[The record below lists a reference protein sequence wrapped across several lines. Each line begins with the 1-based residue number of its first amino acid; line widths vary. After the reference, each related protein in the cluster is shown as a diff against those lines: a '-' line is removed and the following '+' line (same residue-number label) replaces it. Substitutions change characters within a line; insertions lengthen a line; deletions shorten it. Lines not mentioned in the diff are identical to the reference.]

1 MRGSRMAHVRLKYGT
16 RISIVI
22 VTSISIA
29 LTNLFPTQGASIFD
43 LIPGGNSPGYYGVT
57 FEERQPS
64 YAENVSVITSNVA
77 VADRVNGVGGMFLCS
92 SMDDPQCSKG
102 AQISAQLILPPCIAA
117 TDRMC
122 VEGLSIG
129 TSSAVLEPAL
139 LSKEI
144 TSFTTPADSITD
156 LPRGGGPSMWSS
168 PSVANKSGTKTYGVN
183 VRVKYFQNRE
193 KAGSAGKRNAPITLT
208 SMRVSVFPVS
218 ITAGKYYPLE
228 SYSTLNS
235 DGGATYGIR
244 PTGNDYDNLEDC
256 AWTDS
261 GTCAKYVDFA
271 DNTRVGLSL
280 RMGSEMTGWLYG
292 RMKNVGVEVSPLDNK
307 FNKIYIE
314 GDPVAAPGAYG
325 FMKKSELKNNPKI
338 DARIR
343 LSSGEFG
350 YNEMINS
357 SGSMSGGYD
366 PVGNFED
373 FQTFEPI
380 LKTKPGYRNQWIISA
395 GASTNGYQATRGN
408 ACFEDKTKL
417 LGIVTTNALIY
428 SPAAPE
434 FKDGTLNYKVAG
446 LHHTEDGVTLTRGS
460 YDLAIRSSVA
470 RCVYGFTD
478 APFQAS
484 ISVVGADGTE
494 QIIATESV
502 REDKKREWLFLS
514 AQNFTF
520 SAPTIKVKLVQDKP
534 LSAAPTQ
541 PDKPVSTAPSQPDKP
556 VSTVPSKQAAPVTK
570 TKIKVKIINCV
581 KGKTTKKVSG
591 SNPKCP
597 TGYKQK

>member
-1 MRGSRMAHVRLKYGT
+1 MAHVRLKYGS
-16 RISIVI
+16 RISIV
-22 VTSISIA
+22 VFTSISIA
-29 LTNLFPTQGASIFD
+29 LTNLFPSQGASVLD
-43 LIPGGNSPGYYGVT
+43 LLPGGSQSPGYYGVT
-57 FEERQPS
+57 FEERQPG
-64 YAENVSVITSNVA
+64 YGENVSVITSNVA
-77 VADRVNGVGGMFLCS
+77 VADRVNGVPAMFLCS

-102 AQISAQLILPPCIAA
+102 AQVTAQLILPPCIAA

-129 TSSAVLEPAL
+129 SSSTTMEPAL
-139 LSKEI
+139 LEKEI
-144 TSFTTPADSITD
+144 ASLKTPADSITG
-156 LPRGGGPSMWSS
+156 LPRGGGPSMWSA
-168 PSVANKSGTKTYGVN
+168 PTVANKAGSKTYGVN
-183 VRVKYFQNRE
+183 VRVMYFQNRE

-218 ITAGKYYPLE
+218 VTAGRYYPLE
-228 SYSTLNS
+228 SYSTFNS

-244 PTGNDYDNLEDC
+244 PTGNDYDNLADC
-256 AWTDS
+256 AWTESD
-261 GTCAKYVDFA
+261 TCAKYVDFA

-307 FNKIYIE
+307 FNKIYVE
-314 GDPVAAPGAYG
+314 GEPVAAPGAYG
-325 FMKKSELKNNPKI
+325 FIKKSELKNNPKI

-357 SGSMSGGYD
+357 DFSRVGGYD

-395 GASTNGYQATRGN
+395 GASANGYRATSSN

-484 ISVVGADGTE
+484 ISVIGADGTE
-494 QIIATESV
+494 QTIATESV

-534 LSAAPTQ
+534 LSAAPSQ
-541 PDKPVSTAPSQPDKP
+541 SDKPMSSTTAPGKQSAP
-556 VSTVPSKQAAPVTK
+556 VKKAAPK
-570 TKIKVKIINCV
+570 LKVINCI
-581 KGKTTKKVSG
+581 KGKMSKKVSG
-591 SNPKCP
+591 TNPKCP
-597 TGYKQK
+597 SGYKAK

>member
-1 MRGSRMAHVRLKYGT
+1 MSHVRLKSGT
-16 RISIVI
+16 RISIV
-22 VTSISIA
+22 VFTSISIA
-29 LTNLFPTQGASIFD
+29 LSNLFPSQGASVLD
-43 LIPGGNSPGYYGVT
+43 LLPGGSQSPGYYGVT
-57 FEERQPS
+57 FEERQPG
-64 YAENVSVITSNVA
+64 YGENVSVITSNVA
-77 VADRVNGVGGMFLCS
+77 VADRVNGVPAMFLCS

-102 AQISAQLILPPCIAA
+102 AQVTAQLILPPCIAA

-129 TSSAVLEPAL
+129 SSSTTMEPAL
-139 LSKEI
+139 LEKEI
-144 TSFTTPADSITD
+144 ASLKTPADSITG

-168 PSVANKSGTKTYGVN
+168 PNVTNKSGTKTYGVN
-183 VRVKYFQNRE
+183 VRVMYFQNRE

-218 ITAGKYYPLE
+218 VTAGRYYPLE
-228 SYSTLNS
+228 SYSTFNS

-244 PTGNDYDNLEDC
+244 PTGNDYDNLADC
-256 AWTDS
+256 AWTESD
-261 GTCAKYVDFA
+261 TCAKYVDFA

-307 FNKIYIE
+307 FNKIYVE
-314 GDPVAAPGAYG
+314 GEPVAAPGAYG
-325 FMKKSELKNNPKI
+325 FIKKSELKNNPKI

-357 SGSMSGGYD
+357 DFSRVGGYD

-395 GASTNGYQATRGN
+395 GASANGYRATSSN

-494 QIIATESV
+494 QTIATESV

-534 LSAAPTQ
+534 LSAAPSQ
-541 PDKPVSTAPSQPDKP
+541 SDKPMSSTTAPG
-556 VSTVPSKQAAPVTK
+556 KQSAPVK
-570 TKIKVKIINCV
+570 KVAPKLKVINCI
-581 KGKTTKKVSG
+581 KGKMSKKVSG
-591 SNPKCP
+591 TNPKCP
-597 TGYKQK
+597 SGYKAK

>member
-1 MRGSRMAHVRLKYGT
+1 MDPVRLKSGT
-16 RISIVI
+16 RISIV
-22 VTSISIA
+22 VFTSISIA
-29 LTNLFPTQGASIFD
+29 LSNLFPSQGASVLD
-43 LIPGGNSPGYYGVT
+43 LLPGGSQSPGYYGVT
-57 FEERQPS
+57 FEERQS
-64 YAENVSVITSNVA
+64 GYSENVSVITSNVA
-77 VADRVNGVGGMFLCS
+77 VADRVNGVAGMFLCS

-102 AQISAQLILPPCIAA
+102 AHVTAQLILPPCVSA

-122 VEGLSIG
+122 VEALSIG
-129 TSSAVLEPAL
+129 STSATMEPAIL
-139 LSKEI
+139 EKEI
-144 TSFTTPADSITD
+144 ASLKSPADSITG
-156 LPRGGGPSMWSS
+156 LPRGGGPSLWSA
-168 PSVANKSGTKTYGVN
+168 PTVANKSGTKTYGVN
-183 VRVKYFQNRE
+183 VRVMYFQNRE

-228 SYSTLNS
+228 SYSTVNS

-244 PTGNDYDNLEDC
+244 PTGNDYDNLTDC
-256 AWTDS
+256 AWTES
-261 GTCAKYVDFA
+261 GSCAKYVDFA

-292 RMKNVGVEVSPLDNK
+292 RMKDVDVEVSPLGDK

-314 GDPVAAPGAYG
+314 ANPVAAPGAYG
-325 FMKKSELKNNPKI
+325 FIKKSELKNNPKL
-338 DARIR
+338 DERIR

-357 SGSMSGGYD
+357 DFSRVSGYD

-373 FQTFEPI
+373 FQAFEPI
-380 LKTKPGYRNQWIISA
+380 LKTKPGYRAQWVVSA
-395 GASTNGYQATRGN
+395 GASANGYRATSSN

-494 QIIATESV
+494 QTIATESV

-534 LSAAPTQ
+534 LSAAPSQ
-541 PDKPVSTAPSQPDKP
+541 SDKPISATTAPSKQSAP
-556 VSTVPSKQAAPVTK
+556 VKKAAPK
-570 TKIKVKIINCV
+570 LKVINCI
-581 KGKTTKKVSG
+581 KGKMSKKVSG
-591 SNPKCP
+591 TNPKCP
-597 TGYKQK
+597 SGYKTK

>member
-1 MRGSRMAHVRLKYGT
+1 MAHVRLKYGS
-16 RISIVI
+16 RISIV
-22 VTSISIA
+22 VFTSISIA
-29 LTNLFPTQGASIFD
+29 LTNLFPSQGASIFD

-57 FEERQPS
+57 FEERQPG
-64 YAENVSVITSNVA
+64 YGENVSVITSNVA
-77 VADRVNGVGGMFLCS
+77 VPDRVNGVPAMFLCS

-102 AQISAQLILPPCIAA
+102 AQVTAQLILPPCIAA

-129 TSSAVLEPAL
+129 SSSTTMEPAL
-139 LSKEI
+139 LEKEI
-144 TSFTTPADSITD
+144 ASLKTPADSITG
-156 LPRGGGPSMWSS
+156 LPRGGGPSMWSA
-168 PSVANKSGTKTYGVN
+168 PTVANKAGSKTYGVN
-183 VRVKYFQNRE
+183 VRVMYFQNRE

-218 ITAGKYYPLE
+218 VTAGRYYPLE
-228 SYSTLNS
+228 SYSTFNS

-244 PTGNDYDNLEDC
+244 PTGNDYDNLADC
-256 AWTDS
+256 AWTESD
-261 GTCAKYVDFA
+261 TCAKYVDFA

-307 FNKIYIE
+307 FNKIYVE
-314 GDPVAAPGAYG
+314 GEPVAAPGAYG
-325 FMKKSELKNNPKI
+325 FIKKSELKNNPKI

-357 SGSMSGGYD
+357 DFSRVGGYD

-395 GASTNGYQATRGN
+395 GASANGYRATSSN

-484 ISVVGADGTE
+484 ISVIGADGTE
-494 QIIATESV
+494 QTIATESV

-520 SAPTIKVKLVQDKP
+520 SAPTIKVKLVQAKP
-534 LSAAPTQ
+534 LSAAPSQ
-541 PDKPVSTAPSQPDKP
+541 SDKPMSSTTAPG
-556 VSTVPSKQAAPVTK
+556 KQSAPVK
-570 TKIKVKIINCV
+570 KVAPKLKVINCT
-581 KGKTTKKVSG
+581 KGKMSKKVSG
-591 SNPKCP
+591 TNPKCP
-597 TGYKQK
+597 SGYKTK

>member
-57 FEERQPS
+57 FEERQPG
-64 YAENVSVITSNVA
+64 YGENVSIISSNVA
-77 VADRVNGVGGMFLCS
+77 VADRVNGVPAMFLCS

-102 AQISAQLILPPCIAA
+102 ANVSAQLILPPCSAA

-122 VEGLSIG
+122 VEALSIG
-129 TSSAVLEPAL
+129 TSSAALEPAL
-139 LSKEI
+139 LNREI
-144 TSFTTPADSITD
+144 TSLTTPADSITG
-156 LPRGGGPSMWSS
+156 LPRGGGPSLWSA
-168 PSVANKSGTKTYGVN
+168 PNVANKSGSKTYGVN
-183 VRVKYFQNRE
+183 VRVTYFQNRE

-218 ITAGKYYPLE
+218 VTAGKYYPLE
-228 SYSTLNS
+228 SYSTVNS

-244 PTGNDYDNLEDC
+244 PTGNDYDNLNDC

-280 RMGSEMTGWLYG
+280 RMGNEMTGWLYG
-292 RMKNVGVEVSPLDNK
+292 RMKDVDVEVSPLGDK

-314 GDPVAAPGAYG
+314 ANPVAAPGAYG
-325 FMKKSELKNNPKI
+325 FIKKSELKNNPKI
-338 DARIR
+338 DERIR

-357 SGSMSGGYD
+357 DFSRVGGYD

-380 LKTKPGYRNQWIISA
+380 LKTKPGYREQWVISA
-395 GASTNGYQATRGN
+395 GASANGYRATSSN

-434 FKDGTLNYKVAG
+434 FKEGTLNYKVAG

-470 RCVYGFTD
+470 RCLYGFTD
-478 APFQAS
+478 APFRAS
-484 ISVVGADGTE
+484 ISVIGADGNAQTV
-494 QIIATESV
+494 ATESV

-514 AQNFTF
+514 AKNFTF

-534 LSAAPTQ
+534 LGSSA
-541 PDKPVSTAPSQPDKP
+541 
-556 VSTVPSKQAAPVTK
+556 VPSKQVAPVKK
-570 TKIKVKIINCV
+570 TVPKLKTINCV
-581 KGKTTKKVSG
+581 KGKMNKKVSG

-597 TGYKQK
+597 TGYKAK

>member
-1 MRGSRMAHVRLKYGT
+1 MDPVRLKSGT
-16 RISIVI
+16 RISIV
-22 VTSISIA
+22 VFTSISIA
-29 LTNLFPTQGASIFD
+29 LSNLFPSQGASVLD
-43 LIPGGNSPGYYGVT
+43 LLPGGSQSPGYYGVT
-57 FEERQPS
+57 FEERQS
-64 YAENVSVITSNVA
+64 GYSENVSVITSNVA
-77 VADRVNGVGGMFLCS
+77 VADRVNGVAGMFLCS

-102 AQISAQLILPPCIAA
+102 AHVTAQLILPPCVSA

-122 VEGLSIG
+122 VEALSIG
-129 TSSAVLEPAL
+129 STSATMEPAIL
-139 LSKEI
+139 EKEI
-144 TSFTTPADSITD
+144 ASLKSPADSITG
-156 LPRGGGPSMWSS
+156 LPRGGGPSLWSA
-168 PSVANKSGTKTYGVN
+168 PTVANKSGTKTYGVN
-183 VRVKYFQNRE
+183 VRVMYFQNRE

-228 SYSTLNS
+228 SYSTVNP

-244 PTGNDYDNLEDC
+244 PTGNDYDNLTDC
-256 AWTDS
+256 AWTES
-261 GTCAKYVDFA
+261 GSCAKYVDFA

-292 RMKNVGVEVSPLDNK
+292 RMKDVDVEVSPLGDK

-314 GDPVAAPGAYG
+314 ANPVAAPGAYG
-325 FMKKSELKNNPKI
+325 FIKKSELKNNPKL
-338 DARIR
+338 DERIR

-357 SGSMSGGYD
+357 DFSRVSVYD

-373 FQTFEPI
+373 FQAFEPI
-380 LKTKPGYRNQWIISA
+380 LKTKPGYRAQWVVSA
-395 GASTNGYQATRGN
+395 GASANGYRATSSN

-494 QIIATESV
+494 QTIATESV

-534 LSAAPTQ
+534 LGSSA
-541 PDKPVSTAPSQPDKP
+541 
-556 VSTVPSKQAAPVTK
+556 VPSKQTAPVKK
-570 TKIKVKIINCV
+570 TVSKLKTINCV
-581 KGKTTKKVSG
+581 KGKMSKKVSG

-597 TGYKQK
+597 SGYKAK

>member
-1 MRGSRMAHVRLKYGT
+1 MANVRLKSGT
-16 RISIVI
+16 RISIV
-22 VTSISIA
+22 VFTSISIA
-29 LTNLFPTQGASIFD
+29 LSNLFPSQGASVLD
-43 LIPGGNSPGYYGVT
+43 LLPGGSQSPGYYGVT

-102 AQISAQLILPPCIAA
+102 AHVTAQLILPPCIAA

-122 VEGLSIG
+122 VEALSIG
-129 TSSAVLEPAL
+129 STSATMEPAIL
-139 LSKEI
+139 EKEI
-144 TSFTTPADSITD
+144 ASLKSPADSITG
-156 LPRGGGPSMWSS
+156 LPRGGGPSLWSA
-168 PSVANKSGTKTYGVN
+168 PTVANKSGTKTYGVN
-183 VRVKYFQNRE
+183 VRVMYFQNRE

-228 SYSTLNS
+228 SYSTVNS

-244 PTGNDYDNLEDC
+244 PTGNDYDNLTDC
-256 AWTDS
+256 AWTES
-261 GTCAKYVDFA
+261 GSCAKYVDFA

-292 RMKNVGVEVSPLDNK
+292 RMKDVDVEVSPLGDK

-314 GDPVAAPGAYG
+314 ANPVAAPGAYG
-325 FMKKSELKNNPKI
+325 FIKKSELKNNPKL
-338 DARIR
+338 DERIR

-357 SGSMSGGYD
+357 DFSRVSGYD

-373 FQTFEPI
+373 FQAFEPI
-380 LKTKPGYRNQWIISA
+380 LKTKPGYRAQWVVSA
-395 GASTNGYQATRGN
+395 GASANGYRATSSN

-446 LHHTEDGVTLTRGS
+446 LHHIEDGVTLTRGS

-494 QIIATESV
+494 QTIATESV

-534 LSAAPTQ
+534 IS
-541 PDKPVSTAPSQPDKP
+541 STKTANKE
-556 VSTVPSKQAAPVTK
+556 AAPVK
-570 TKIKVKIINCV
+570 KMVPKLKVINCV
-581 KGKTTKKVSG
+581 KGKISKKVSG

-597 TGYKQK
+597 SGYKAK

>member
-1 MRGSRMAHVRLKYGT
+1 VRLKSGT
-16 RISIVI
+16 RISIV
-22 VTSISIA
+22 VFTSISIA
-29 LTNLFPTQGASIFD
+29 LSNLFPSQGASVLD
-43 LIPGGNSPGYYGVT
+43 LLPGGSQSPGYYGVT
-57 FEERQPS
+57 FEERQS
-64 YAENVSVITSNVA
+64 GYGENVSVITSNVA
-77 VADRVNGVGGMFLCS
+77 VADRVNGVPAMFLCS

-102 AQISAQLILPPCIAA
+102 AQVTAQLILPPCIAA

-129 TSSAVLEPAL
+129 SSSTTMEPAL
-139 LSKEI
+139 LEKEI
-144 TSFTTPADSITD
+144 ASLKTPADSITG

-168 PSVANKSGTKTYGVN
+168 PNVTNKSGTKTYGVN
-183 VRVKYFQNRE
+183 VRVMYFQNRE

-218 ITAGKYYPLE
+218 VTAGRYYPLE
-228 SYSTLNS
+228 SYSTFNS

-244 PTGNDYDNLEDC
+244 PTGNDYDNLADC
-256 AWTDS
+256 AWSES
-261 GTCAKYVDFA
+261 GSCAKYVDFA

-292 RMKNVGVEVSPLDNK
+292 RMKNVGVEVSQLDNK
-307 FNKIYIE
+307 FNKIYVE
-314 GDPVAAPGAYG
+314 GEPVAAPGAYG
-325 FMKKSELKNNPKI
+325 FLKKSELKNNPKI

-350 YNEMINS
+350 YNEMMNS
-357 SGSMSGGYD
+357 SYSMASGYD

-373 FQTFEPI
+373 FQVFEPI
-380 LKTKPGYRNQWIISA
+380 LKNKPGYLSQWVVSA
-395 GASTNGYQATRGN
+395 GARAHGYRATSSN

-494 QIIATESV
+494 QTIATESV

-534 LSAAPTQ
+534 LSAAPSQ
-541 PDKPVSTAPSQPDKP
+541 SDKPISATTAPSKQSAP
-556 VSTVPSKQAAPVTK
+556 VKKAAPK
-570 TKIKVKIINCV
+570 LKVINCI
-581 KGKTTKKVSG
+581 KGKMSKKVSG
-591 SNPKCP
+591 TNPKCP
-597 TGYKQK
+597 SGYKTK

>member
-1 MRGSRMAHVRLKYGT
+1 
-16 RISIVI
+16 
-22 VTSISIA
+22 
-29 LTNLFPTQGASIFD
+29 
-43 LIPGGNSPGYYGVT
+43 
-57 FEERQPS
+57 
-64 YAENVSVITSNVA
+64 
-77 VADRVNGVGGMFLCS
+77 
-92 SMDDPQCSKG
+92 
-102 AQISAQLILPPCIAA
+102 
-117 TDRMC
+117 MC
-122 VEGLSIG
+122 VEALSIG
-129 TSSAVLEPAL
+129 STSATMEPAIL
-139 LSKEI
+139 EKEI
-144 TSFTTPADSITD
+144 ASLKSPADSITG
-156 LPRGGGPSMWSS
+156 LPRGGGPSLWSA
-168 PSVANKSGTKTYGVN
+168 PTVANKSGTKTYGVN
-183 VRVKYFQNRE
+183 VRVMYFQNRE

-228 SYSTLNS
+228 SYSTVNS

-244 PTGNDYDNLEDC
+244 PTGNDYDNLTDC
-256 AWTDS
+256 AWTES
-261 GTCAKYVDFA
+261 GSCAKYVDFA

-292 RMKNVGVEVSPLDNK
+292 RMKDVDVEVSPLGDK

-314 GDPVAAPGAYG
+314 ANPVAAPGAYG
-325 FMKKSELKNNPKI
+325 FIKKSELKNNPKL
-338 DARIR
+338 DERIR

-357 SGSMSGGYD
+357 DFSRVSGYD

-373 FQTFEPI
+373 FQAFEPI
-380 LKTKPGYRNQWIISA
+380 LKTKPGYRAQWVVSA
-395 GASTNGYQATRGN
+395 GASANGYRATSSN

-494 QIIATESV
+494 QTIATESV

-534 LSAAPTQ
+534 LGSSA
-541 PDKPVSTAPSQPDKP
+541 
-556 VSTVPSKQAAPVTK
+556 VPSKQTAPVKK
-570 TKIKVKIINCV
+570 TVSKLKTINCV
-581 KGKTTKKVSG
+581 KGKMSKKVSG

-597 TGYKQK
+597 SGYKAK

>member
-1 MRGSRMAHVRLKYGT
+1 MAHVRLKSGT
-16 RISIVI
+16 RISIV
-22 VTSISIA
+22 VFTSISIA
-29 LTNLFPTQGASIFD
+29 LSSLFPSQGASVLD
-43 LIPGGNSPGYYGVT
+43 LLPGGSQSPGYYGVT

-77 VADRVNGVGGMFLCS
+77 VADRVNGVPAMFLCS

-102 AQISAQLILPPCIAA
+102 AHVTAQLILPPCIAA

-122 VEGLSIG
+122 VEALSIG
-129 TSSAVLEPAL
+129 STSATMEPAIL
-139 LSKEI
+139 EKEI
-144 TSFTTPADSITD
+144 ASLKSPADSITG
-156 LPRGGGPSMWSS
+156 LPRGGGPSLWSA
-168 PSVANKSGTKTYGVN
+168 PTVANKFGTKTYGVN
-183 VRVKYFQNRE
+183 VRVMYFQNRE

-228 SYSTLNS
+228 SYSTVNS

-244 PTGNDYDNLEDC
+244 PTGNDYDNLTDC
-256 AWTDS
+256 AWTES
-261 GTCAKYVDFA
+261 GSCAKYVDFA

-292 RMKNVGVEVSPLDNK
+292 RMKDVDVEVSPLGDK

-314 GDPVAAPGAYG
+314 ANPVAAPGAYG
-325 FMKKSELKNNPKI
+325 FIKKSELKNNPKL
-338 DARIR
+338 DERIR

-357 SGSMSGGYD
+357 DFSRVSGYD

-373 FQTFEPI
+373 FQAFEPI
-380 LKTKPGYRNQWIISA
+380 LKTKPGYRAQWVVSA
-395 GASTNGYQATRGN
+395 GASANGYRATSSN

-494 QIIATESV
+494 QTIATESV

-534 LSAAPTQ
+534 ISSTKTANKEAAPL
-541 PDKPVSTAPSQPDKP
+541 KKM
-556 VSTVPSKQAAPVTK
+556 VPKL
-570 TKIKVKIINCV
+570 KVINCV
-581 KGKTTKKVSG
+581 KGKISKKVSG

-597 TGYKQK
+597 SGYKAK

>member
-1 MRGSRMAHVRLKYGT
+1 VF
-16 RISIVI
+16 
-22 VTSISIA
+22 TSISIA
-29 LTNLFPTQGASIFD
+29 LSNLFPSQGASVLD
-43 LIPGGNSPGYYGVT
+43 LLPGGSQSPGYYGVT
-57 FEERQPS
+57 FEERQS
-64 YAENVSVITSNVA
+64 GYGGNVSVITSNVA

-102 AQISAQLILPPCIAA
+102 AQVTAQLILPPCIAA

-129 TSSAVLEPAL
+129 SSSTTMEPAL
-139 LSKEI
+139 LEKEI
-144 TSFTTPADSITD
+144 ASLKTPADSITG

-168 PSVANKSGTKTYGVN
+168 PNMTNKSGTKTYGVN
-183 VRVKYFQNRE
+183 VRVMYFQNRE

-218 ITAGKYYPLE
+218 VTAGRYYPLE
-228 SYSTLNS
+228 SYSTFNS

-244 PTGNDYDNLEDC
+244 PTGNDYDNLADC
-256 AWTDS
+256 AWTESD
-261 GTCAKYVDFA
+261 TCAKYVDFA

-307 FNKIYIE
+307 FNKIYVE
-314 GDPVAAPGAYG
+314 GEPVAAPGAYG
-325 FMKKSELKNNPKI
+325 FIKKSELKNNPKI

-357 SGSMSGGYD
+357 DFSRVGGYD

-395 GASTNGYQATRGN
+395 GASANGYRATSSN

-484 ISVVGADGTE
+484 ISVIGADGTE
-494 QIIATESV
+494 QTIATESV

-520 SAPTIKVKLVQDKP
+520 SAPTIKVKLVQAKP
-534 LSAAPTQ
+534 LSAAPSQ
-541 PDKPVSTAPSQPDKP
+541 SDKPMSSTTAPG
-556 VSTVPSKQAAPVTK
+556 KQSAPVK
-570 TKIKVKIINCV
+570 KVAPKLKVINCI
-581 KGKTTKKVSG
+581 KGKMSKKVSG
-591 SNPKCP
+591 TNPKCP
-597 TGYKQK
+597 SGYKTK

>member
-1 MRGSRMAHVRLKYGT
+1 MANVRLKSGT
-16 RISIVI
+16 RISIV
-22 VTSISIA
+22 VFTSISIA
-29 LTNLFPTQGASIFD
+29 LSNLFPSQGASVLD
-43 LIPGGNSPGYYGVT
+43 LLPGGSQSPGYYGVT
-57 FEERQPS
+57 FEERQPT

-77 VADRVNGVGGMFLCS
+77 VADRVNGVPSMFLCS

-102 AQISAQLILPPCIAA
+102 AHVTAQLILPPCIAA

-122 VEGLSIG
+122 VEALSIG
-129 TSSAVLEPAL
+129 STSATMEPAIL
-139 LSKEI
+139 EKEI
-144 TSFTTPADSITD
+144 ASLKSPADSITG
-156 LPRGGGPSMWSS
+156 LPRGGGPSLWSA
-168 PSVANKSGTKTYGVN
+168 PTVANKSGTKTYGVN
-183 VRVKYFQNRE
+183 VRVMYFQNRE

-228 SYSTLNS
+228 SYSTVNS

-244 PTGNDYDNLEDC
+244 PTGNDYDNLTDC
-256 AWTDS
+256 AWTES
-261 GTCAKYVDFA
+261 GSCAKYVDFA

-292 RMKNVGVEVSPLDNK
+292 RMKDVDVEVSPLGDK

-314 GDPVAAPGAYG
+314 ANPVAAPGAYG
-325 FMKKSELKNNPKI
+325 FIKKSELKNNPKL
-338 DARIR
+338 DERIR

-357 SGSMSGGYD
+357 DFSRVSGYD

-373 FQTFEPI
+373 FQAFEPI
-380 LKTKPGYRNQWIISA
+380 L
-395 GASTNGYQATRGN
+395 
-408 ACFEDKTKL
+408 KTKL

-494 QIIATESV
+494 QTIATESV

-534 LSAAPTQ
+534 LSAAPSQ
-541 PDKPVSTAPSQPDKP
+541 SDKPMSSTTAPGKQSAP
-556 VSTVPSKQAAPVTK
+556 VKKAAPK
-570 TKIKVKIINCV
+570 LKVINCV
-581 KGKTTKKVSG
+581 KGKMNKKVSG
-591 SNPKCP
+591 TNPKCP
-597 TGYKQK
+597 SGYKTK

>member
-1 MRGSRMAHVRLKYGT
+1 MANVRLKSGT
-16 RISIVI
+16 RISIV
-22 VTSISIA
+22 VFTSISIA
-29 LTNLFPTQGASIFD
+29 LSNLFPSQGASVLD
-43 LIPGGNSPGYYGVT
+43 LLPGGSQSPGYYGVT
-57 FEERQPS
+57 FEERQPT

-102 AQISAQLILPPCIAA
+102 AHVTAQLILPPCIAA

-122 VEGLSIG
+122 VEALSIG
-129 TSSAVLEPAL
+129 STSATMEPAIL
-139 LSKEI
+139 EKEI
-144 TSFTTPADSITD
+144 ASLKSPADSITG
-156 LPRGGGPSMWSS
+156 LPRGGGPSLWSA
-168 PSVANKSGTKTYGVN
+168 PTVANKSGTKTYGVN
-183 VRVKYFQNRE
+183 VRVMYFQNRE

-228 SYSTLNS
+228 SYSTVNS

-244 PTGNDYDNLEDC
+244 PTGNDYDNLTDC
-256 AWTDS
+256 AWTES
-261 GTCAKYVDFA
+261 GSCAKYVDFA

-292 RMKNVGVEVSPLDNK
+292 RMKDVDVEVSPLGDK

-314 GDPVAAPGAYG
+314 ANPVAAPGAYG
-325 FMKKSELKNNPKI
+325 FIKKSELKNNPKL
-338 DARIR
+338 DERIR

-357 SGSMSGGYD
+357 DFSRVSGYD

-373 FQTFEPI
+373 FQAFEPI
-380 LKTKPGYRNQWIISA
+380 LKTKPGYRAQWVVSA
-395 GASTNGYQATRGN
+395 GASANGYRATSSN

-494 QIIATESV
+494 QTIATESV

-534 LSAAPTQ
+534 LSAAPSQ
-541 PDKPVSTAPSQPDKP
+541 SDKPMSSTTAPGKQSAP
-556 VSTVPSKQAAPVTK
+556 VKKAAPK
-570 TKIKVKIINCV
+570 LKVINCV
-581 KGKTTKKVSG
+581 KGKMNKKVSG
-591 SNPKCP
+591 TNPKCP
-597 TGYKQK
+597 SGYKTK

>member
-1 MRGSRMAHVRLKYGT
+1 MDHVRLKSGT
-16 RISIVI
+16 RISIV
-22 VTSISIA
+22 VFTSISIA
-29 LTNLFPTQGASIFD
+29 LSNLFPSQGASVLD
-43 LIPGGNSPGYYGVT
+43 LLPGGSQSPGYYGVT
-57 FEERQPS
+57 FEERQS
-64 YAENVSVITSNVA
+64 GYSENVSVITSNVA
-77 VADRVNGVGGMFLCS
+77 VADQVNGVPAMFLCS
-92 SMDDPQCSKG
+92 SMDDLQCSKG
-102 AQISAQLILPPCIAA
+102 AHVTAQLILPPCVSA

-129 TSSAVLEPAL
+129 SSSTTMEPAL
-139 LSKEI
+139 LEKEI
-144 TSFTTPADSITD
+144 ASLKTPADSITG

-168 PSVANKSGTKTYGVN
+168 PNVTNKSGTKTYGVN
-183 VRVKYFQNRE
+183 VRVMYFQNRE

-218 ITAGKYYPLE
+218 VTAGRYYPLE
-228 SYSTLNS
+228 SYSTFNS

-244 PTGNDYDNLEDC
+244 PTGNDSDNLADC
-256 AWTDS
+256 AWSES
-261 GTCAKYVDFA
+261 GSCAKYVDFA
-271 DNTRVGLSL
+271 ENTRVGLSL

-307 FNKIYIE
+307 FNKIYVE
-314 GDPVAAPGAYG
+314 GEPVAAPGAYG
-325 FMKKSELKNNPKI
+325 FLKKSELKNNPKI

-357 SGSMSGGYD
+357 SYSMASGYD

-373 FQTFEPI
+373 FQVFEPI
-380 LKTKPGYRNQWIISA
+380 LKTKPGYRSQWVVSA
-395 GASTNGYQATRGN
+395 GASANGYRATSSN

-494 QIIATESV
+494 QTIATESV

-534 LSAAPTQ
+534 LSAAPSQ
-541 PDKPVSTAPSQPDKP
+541 SDKPISATTAPSKQSAP
-556 VSTVPSKQAAPVTK
+556 VKKAAPK
-570 TKIKVKIINCV
+570 LKVINCI
-581 KGKTTKKVSG
+581 KGKMSKKVSG
-591 SNPKCP
+591 TNPKCP
-597 TGYKQK
+597 SGYKTK

>member
-1 MRGSRMAHVRLKYGT
+1 
-16 RISIVI
+16 
-22 VTSISIA
+22 
-29 LTNLFPTQGASIFD
+29 
-43 LIPGGNSPGYYGVT
+43 
-57 FEERQPS
+57 
-64 YAENVSVITSNVA
+64 
-77 VADRVNGVGGMFLCS
+77 
-92 SMDDPQCSKG
+92 
-102 AQISAQLILPPCIAA
+102 
-117 TDRMC
+117 MC
-122 VEGLSIG
+122 VEALSIG
-129 TSSAVLEPAL
+129 STSATMEPAIL
-139 LSKEI
+139 EKEI
-144 TSFTTPADSITD
+144 ASLKSPADSITG
-156 LPRGGGPSMWSS
+156 LPRGGGPSLWSA
-168 PSVANKSGTKTYGVN
+168 PTVANKSGTKTYGVN
-183 VRVKYFQNRE
+183 VRVMYFQNRE

-228 SYSTLNS
+228 SYSTVNS

-244 PTGNDYDNLEDC
+244 PTGNDYDNLTDC
-256 AWTDS
+256 AWTES
-261 GTCAKYVDFA
+261 GSCAKYVDFA

-292 RMKNVGVEVSPLDNK
+292 RMKDVDVEVSPLGDK

-314 GDPVAAPGAYG
+314 ANPVAAPGAYG
-325 FMKKSELKNNPKI
+325 FIKKSELKNNPKL
-338 DARIR
+338 DERIR

-357 SGSMSGGYD
+357 DFSRVSVYD

-373 FQTFEPI
+373 FQAFEPI
-380 LKTKPGYRNQWIISA
+380 LKTKPGYRAQWVVSA
-395 GASTNGYQATRGN
+395 GASANGYRATSSN

-494 QIIATESV
+494 QTIATESV

-534 LSAAPTQ
+534 LSAAPSQ
-541 PDKPVSTAPSQPDKP
+541 SDKPISATTAPSKQSAP
-556 VSTVPSKQAAPVTK
+556 VKKAAPK
-570 TKIKVKIINCV
+570 LKVINCI
-581 KGKTTKKVSG
+581 KGKMSKKVSG
-591 SNPKCP
+591 TNPKCP
-597 TGYKQK
+597 SGYKTK

>member
-1 MRGSRMAHVRLKYGT
+1 MSHVRLKSGT
-16 RISIVI
+16 RISIV
-22 VTSISIA
+22 VFTSISIA
-29 LTNLFPTQGASIFD
+29 LSNLFPSQGASVLD
-43 LIPGGNSPGYYGVT
+43 LLPGGSQSPGYYGVT
-57 FEERQPS
+57 FEERQPG
-64 YAENVSVITSNVA
+64 YGENVSVITSNVA
-77 VADRVNGVGGMFLCS
+77 VADRVNGVPAMFLCS

-102 AQISAQLILPPCIAA
+102 AQVTAQLILPPCIAA

-129 TSSAVLEPAL
+129 SSSTTMEPAL
-139 LSKEI
+139 LEKEI
-144 TSFTTPADSITD
+144 ASLKTSADSITG
-156 LPRGGGPSMWSS
+156 LPRGGGPSMWSA
-168 PSVANKSGTKTYGVN
+168 PTVANKAGSKTYGVN
-183 VRVKYFQNRE
+183 VRVMYFQNRE

-218 ITAGKYYPLE
+218 VTAGRYYPLE
-228 SYSTLNS
+228 SYSTFNS

-244 PTGNDYDNLEDC
+244 PTGNDYDNLADC
-256 AWTDS
+256 AWTESD
-261 GTCAKYVDFA
+261 TCAKYVDFA

-307 FNKIYIE
+307 FNKIYVE
-314 GDPVAAPGAYG
+314 GEPVAAPGAYG
-325 FMKKSELKNNPKI
+325 FIKKSELKNNPKI

-357 SGSMSGGYD
+357 DFSRVGGYD

-395 GASTNGYQATRGN
+395 GASANGYRATSSN

-484 ISVVGADGTE
+484 ISVIGADGTE
-494 QIIATESV
+494 QTIATESV

-534 LSAAPTQ
+534 LSAAPSQ
-541 PDKPVSTAPSQPDKP
+541 SDKPMSSTTAPGKQSAP
-556 VSTVPSKQAAPVTK
+556 VKKAAPK
-570 TKIKVKIINCV
+570 LKVINCI
-581 KGKTTKKVSG
+581 KGKMSKKVSG
-591 SNPKCP
+591 TNPKCP
-597 TGYKQK
+597 SGYKAK